1 MTRIFV
7 ADDHSVVRE
16 GLKRIIDEIPEMV
29 VAGEARNGDETLEK
43 VISLE
48 CDMVL
53 LDISMPGRNGFD
65 IMRELQAQKPDLRIL
80 MLSMHPEEQ
89 YAVRALRAG
98 ASGYLNKESTSQEL
112 ITAIQ
117 KVATGGRYIS
127 SSLAE
132 MLAFNLT
139 GNKEDMPHESLSDR
153 EYQVF
158 CMIAEGKTVKQ
169 IAEELMLGIK
179 TISTYR
185 QRVMEKMRMENNAE
199 IIRYAVRKQLV
210 D

>member
-1 MTRIFV
+1 MTRLLI

-16 GLKRIIDEIPEMV
+16 GLKRIIEKVPEMV
-29 VAGEARNGDETLEK
+29 VAGETGNGEEILEK
-43 VISLE
+43 AILLK

-65 IMRELQAQKPDLRIL
+65 IMKELQAQKPDLRIL
-80 MLSMHPEEQ
+80 ILSMHPEEQ
-89 YAVRALRAG
+89 YAIRALRAG
-98 ASGYLNKESTSQEL
+98 ASGYLNKGSTPQEL
-112 ITAIQ
+112 IAAIQ
-117 KVATGGRYIS
+117 KIASGGWYIS

-132 MLAFNLT
+132 ILAFNLT
-139 GNKEDMPHESLSDR
+139 GNNRDKPHESLSDR

-158 CMIAEGKTVKQ
+158 RMIAEGKTIKC
-169 IAEELMLGIK
+169 IAEELMLGTN

-185 QRVMEKMRMENNAE
+185 QRVLEKMGMTHNAE
-199 IIRYAVRKQLV
+199 LILYAVRNRLV